1 MAHEAPNHSPVPDGV
16 PDGASAYDQRV
27 VASRPALDVVS
38 PQYTEAAN
46 AAAGNGNG
54 GSGLSPQD
62 GQQTPASGKST
73 RHRNKPS
80 LSCSTC
86 TSKKTKCDRSR
97 PKSEHVPRDF
107 AGTALL
113 MLPADALHA
122 SSEDPNAI
130 IRSLPT

>member
-86 TSKKTKCDRSR
+86 TSKKTKVRGLLIYPLAFFLVVLR
-97 PKSEHVPRDF
+97 PSFRI
-107 AGTALL
+107 L
-113 MLPADALHA
+113 
-122 SSEDPNAI
+122 
-130 IRSLPT
+130 SLDL